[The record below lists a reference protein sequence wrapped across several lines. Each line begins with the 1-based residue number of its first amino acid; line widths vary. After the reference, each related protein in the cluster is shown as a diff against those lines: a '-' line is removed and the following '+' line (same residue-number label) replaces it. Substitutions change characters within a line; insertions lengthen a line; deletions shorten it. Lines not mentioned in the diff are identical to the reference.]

1 MAESR
6 YKSYTDDEL
15 ALLAKTDKEAYD
27 ALMRRY
33 IDSLRYDAGSYAGGR
48 KGYIDAD
55 DYQSEGI
62 LGLMSAVRN
71 YDPSKDAGFA
81 TFAKICSSNRMK
93 NAYRKSKRV
102 FNHETNIDGNAE
114 RIADSKDRVMS
125 RELDDFLD
133 DVLKNDLSELE
144 TSVLLGYLGGLSYRE
159 IAGKANISVKSVDNA
174 LTRIRKKMRN
184 KF

>member
-15 ALLAKTDKEAYD
+15 AVLAKTDREARTELLCRYVD
-27 ALMRRY
+27 ALW
-33 IDSLRYDAGSYAGGR
+33 YDAGSYADGR

-55 DYQSEGI
+55 DYHSEGV

-71 YDPSKDAGFA
+71 YDPEKDATFA
-81 TFAKICSSNRMK
+81 TFARICSSNRMK

-102 FNHETNIDGNAE
+102 LNHETNIDDNTAH
-114 RIADSKDRVMS
+114 IPDKDDSVLS
-125 RELDDFLD
+125 RELGGFLD
-133 DVLKNDLSELE
+133 DAIKNDLSERE
-144 TSVLLGYLGGLSYRE
+144 AKVLLGYLGGLSYKE
-159 IAGKANISVKSVDNA
+159 IAEKLGITTKSVDNA
-174 LTRIRKKMRN
+174 LTRIRNKMRS